1 MSSKIEDL
9 LVIQD
14 RDRRINRL
22 EREIEDLP
30 QRQRLIEAQLDSHKK
45 ALHNAEEDIRKKGL
59 EQKDIESQI
68 EQRQERIRKFR
79 QQQFEV
85 KNNDDYKAFEKQIEA
100 QTKEIAALEERQL
113 DIMESLE
120 QLEEVSDTK
129 RAALKE
135 EEQVVAADMAQF
147 EQRVANLQAELDEV
161 KADREKIAETIDPEW
176 LSRYDRLFAHL
187 KDFAVVPVE
196 NGACGGCHMKLPPQA
211 THDARRLDSMTL
223 CMYCGRIL
231 YYIP

>member
-30 QRQRLIEAQLDSHKK
+30 QRQRLIEAQLDAHKK
-45 ALHNAEEDIRKKGL
+45 ALHDAEEDIRKKGL
-59 EQKDIESQI
+59 EQKDLESQI

-85 KNNDDYKAFEKQIEA
+85 KNNDDYKAFEKQIAA
-100 QTKEIAALEERQL
+100 QQKEIVALEERQL
-113 DIMESLE
+113 EIMEALE
-120 QLEEVSDTK
+120 QLDEVCDTK

-135 EEQVVAADMAQF
+135 EEVVVAADLEQF
-147 EQRVANLQAELDEV
+147 KARGDNLQKELEEV
-161 KADREKIAETIDPEW
+161 KADRMKLAETIDPDW
-176 LSRYDRLFAHL
+176 LSRYDRLFSHF

-196 NGACGGCHMKLPPQA
+196 NQACGGCHMKLPPQV
-211 THDARRLDSMTL
+211 THDARQLDSMTL
-223 CMYCGRIL
+223 CMYCGRLL